1 MTVQLEQKHLNL
13 LKEILQKFSIEVYVF
28 GSRAKG
34 NARKLSDLDL
44 CIKQEIDKSTL
55 RKFKDSL
62 EESNLPF
69 KVDVVVW
76 DELSDAFKSH
86 IEKDLSLIL

>member
-1 MTVQLEQKHLNL
+1 MTVQLEQKHLDI
-13 LKEILQKFSIEVYVF
+13 LKEILQKFSVEVYVF